1 MILPAMAFAAAPRG
15 QAALAAENPKEA
27 PSERQV
33 RASPEVKENSAARKA
48 NKVVSMAVDPDGHI
62 SGGASAATRTPMTI
76 RTMEKQEEK
85 KKEEAKVDVVKKED
99 KKVVQAKPHGIVAAQ
114 APTDEPAQ
122 PQTQQAPKQ
131 DAQPAAKGGKSW
143 KSAFFFFAS
152 LVLMVV
158 LAGAIAARLYVSK
171 KESEQASSSTERATL
186 KAREAH
192 TGAAALQQHLNDSSS
207 TSESGEKIAMLF
219 DRVRKS
225 LEDLGDQAPDAAD
238 VAGTGRGGQ
247 QTNTL

>member
-1 MILPAMAFAAAPRG
+1 MILPVMAFAAAPRG
-15 QAALAAENPKEA
+15 QAALAAEDPKEA

-48 NKVVSMAVDPDGHI
+48 NKVVSMAVEPDGHI
-62 SGGASAATRTPMTI
+62 SGGASAATPMTI

-99 KKVVQAKPHGIVAAQ
+99 KKVVQAKPHGVVAAQ

-122 PQTQQAPKQ
+122 PQSQQAPKQ

-158 LAGAIAARLYVSK
+158 LAGAIAARLYASK
-171 KESEQASSSTERATL
+171 KESEQASSSGERATL
-186 KAREAH
+186 KAQEAQ

-207 TSESGEKIAMLF
+207 TSDSGEKIAMLF